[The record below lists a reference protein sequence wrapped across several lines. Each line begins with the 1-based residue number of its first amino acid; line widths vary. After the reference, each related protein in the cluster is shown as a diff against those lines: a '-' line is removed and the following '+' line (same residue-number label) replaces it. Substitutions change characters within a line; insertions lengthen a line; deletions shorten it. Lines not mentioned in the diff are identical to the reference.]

1 MKQFVLY
8 SILLG
13 MVLINAPKS
22 FLHDCSKEVHCRNVA
37 CCSHEHHEH
46 AENELSIDSADCDLC
61 AYTFHSIDTPDFP
74 LVLFSAN
81 TNYAP
86 LALKPFSVSFG
97 PNQYLQL
104 RGPPA
109 IVMI

>member
-22 FLHDCSKEVHCRNVA
+22 LLHDCTNEVHCSNVS
-37 CCSHEHHEH
+37 CCDHDLE
-46 AENELSIDSADCDLC
+46 ENDLSIDIADCELC
-61 AYTFHSIDTPDFP
+61 TYTFHSVDTPILP
-74 LVLFSAN
+74 LRILSVITS
-81 TNYAP
+81 YAP
-86 LALKPFSVSFG
+86 LAMNALSVSIG
-97 PNQYLQL
+97 TIQYPKL

-109 IVMI
+109 LVTI

>member
-22 FLHDCSKEVHCRNVA
+22 LLHDCSKEVHRSNVA
-37 CCSHEHHEH
+37 CCKHEHE
-46 AENELSIDSADCDLC
+46 ENDLSIDVADCDLC
-61 AYTFHSIDTPDFP
+61 TYTFHSIDTPDFP
-74 LVLFSAN
+74 LVLFSDN
-81 TNYAP
+81 KNYAP
-86 LALKPFSVSFG
+86 LALQPFSVSFG
-97 PNQYLQL
+97 TTQYLQL

-109 IVMI
+109 IVII